1 MSFPRLYAGPDPPA
15 LDRLAFETLADRV
28 GSQPGSV
35 RYLTPQD
42 YPHEPVETRWRDVG
56 PSAGLTVETLDDFVT
71 RCEERLH
78 YRGRT
83 THVDRPLLFRL
94 VELGVEG
101 IDDPDN
107 PLYSAQFPGNGT
119 VEAAEA
125 LFTALE
131 FAGLLSAEAM
141 RERLAAEGLGD
152 RADHVATLAA
162 EIRAARSTILA
173 DELPETYRTERMH
186 GVASA
191 DADLR
196 DVAPGVEAVVL
207 AGFTRFEPLERA
219 LVERLA
225 DTWPT
230 IALLPQQVDTPD
242 ATGVDAGVAPAL
254 ETYRDLGFERT
265 YHDHPAPSVPAAPD
279 PDSPAA
285 PDPDS
290 PRVRAS
296 ARARVVRNLYRHPER
311 APPVDDVT
319 ADALDVTLAEPA
331 TVPDEVRGVARDL
344 RSRLADG
351 TDPDDVVV
359 VPTDPTRYADR
370 IREAFEG
377 HGIPFDLRT
386 ETTLPETALGA
397 VVGDVCRLAREP
409 RRVDTVLALLANPLV
424 DPDHDGT
431 GEPIDHRELSRVA
444 ARADTRRLDTVLAHV
459 GDDTTAAVHS
469 LVEAATTLADT
480 SLEALAADLDA
491 LLARL
496 GVTATLDPDEE
507 VDAADAD
514 AHGGEVDA
522 ADADADGDGVPLS
535 PTRRAREQRAR
546 DRLDRVLETLA
557 LTEPVADV
565 ALGDAVDRLERAL
578 ASASI
583 REPGRDREGHVAVCG
598 LTDAAARE
606 FDRAY
611 VLGLTDGHVPSEGV
625 RSAFVRPIHEAHP
638 DFEQRDVSAEARSS
652 VASLLASAASLR
664 LSVPRRSVDGDPFVD
679 ADVLTELRRVVDRS
693 PVTLDA
699 NDDRTAPDPLPG
711 RPEDVQRRLGEAVAD
726 LPADRRRALYDEPA
740 TTRLHELLDAAVD
753 AGTFGTDQRE
763 RMARGIACAAAR
775 GLPELTAFD
784 GQLSR
789 DAVERIHGR
798 SDREPYSPS
807 RLETY
812 AACGFKYYA
821 QRGLGIEAPDDLTR
835 EPDAGTRGAYVHDV
849 LEGYYRSLQSSP
861 GEPVHPG
868 PPGAF
873 EARQRRLLDVALD
886 RLDAAFADYPETA
899 FQTEWLESVLAGLG
913 TPADNDYYGPTESDP
928 DGRPR
933 ARGLFYRFLE
943 HEFDEPA
950 RTTGRPTWFEARV
963 GSPYDAGTP
972 IADDPAVV
980 ETPHGPVP
988 VHGLIDRVETVPGTA
1003 PTQVVVRDYKTG
1015 GSVPGEGDVL
1025 AGLSLQLPL
1034 YALMAESALGDG
1046 DGTGDADGSG
1056 IEAGGAFDAAD
1067 GSETVPGGTD
1077 DGDVETTGPVDD
1089 GVETVGAAYYQV
1101 SPPTSVSSRRG
1112 LVTSG
1117 EMVQYHGTDPSEV
1130 DTPLL
1135 RHSYPHFETHSAFR
1149 AFLEETT
1156 PRRLGELAAG
1166 IERGLYHPTVLDPSD
1181 AGCRY
1186 CEYADVCDVRS
1197 HRRGE
1202 TIEAIDAADVPA
1214 YVPATARGLAPGA
1227 VVDDG
1232 GGE

>member
-1 MSFPRLYAGPDPPA
+1 MRDGLLTHVHPNLHIDSPGEERMSFPRLYAGPDPPA
-15 LDRLAFETLADRV
+15 LDRLAFETLVDRV
-28 GSQPGSV
+28 PSQPESV

-42 YPHEPVETRWRDVG
+42 YPREPVRDRWRDVG

-107 PLYSAQFPGNGT
+107 PLYSEQFPGNGT

-186 GVASA
+186 GVATA

-207 AGFTRFEPLERA
+207 AGFTRFEPLERS

-230 IALLPQQVDTPD
+230 IALLPQQVDTGR
-242 ATGVDAGVAPAL
+242 ATGVDAGVARAL

-265 YHDHPAPSVPAAPD
+265 YHEPRAPPGPDASDH
-279 PDSPAA
+279 
-285 PDPDS
+285 DS
-290 PRVRAS
+290 PRRAR

-319 ADALDVTLAEPA
+319 AEALDVTLAEPA

-344 RSRLADG
+344 RSRLAEG

-370 IREAFEG
+370 IREAFDG

-386 ETTLPETALGA
+386 ETALPETALGA
-397 VVGDVCRLAREP
+397 VVADVCRLAREP
-409 RRVDTVLALLANPLV
+409 RRVDTLLALLANPLV

-444 ARADTRRLDTVLAHV
+444 ARADTTRLDTVLAHV
-459 GDDTTAAVHS
+459 GDDTTAAVDS
-469 LVEAATTLADT
+469 LVEAATSLADA

-496 GVTATLDPDEE
+496 GVTATLDPDDE
-507 VDAADAD
+507 VDTAGADAD
-514 AHGGEVDA
+514 SDR
-522 ADADADGDGVPLS
+522 VPLS
-535 PTRRAREQRAR
+535 PARRSREQRAR

-557 LTEPVADV
+557 LTDPVADV

-578 ASASI
+578 ATASI
-583 REPGRDREGHVAVCG
+583 REPGGDREGHVAVCG
-598 LTDAAARE
+598 LTDAAAHE

-625 RSAFVRPIHEAHP
+625 RSAFARPIHEAHP
-638 DFEQRDVSAEARSS
+638 EFEQPDVSAEARSA

-664 LSVPRRSVDGDPFVD
+664 LSVPQRSVDGDPFVE

-699 NDDRTAPDPLPG
+699 SDDRPAPDPLPG

-726 LPADRRRALYDEPA
+726 LPADRRRTLYDAPA
-740 TTRLHELLDAAVD
+740 TTRVHELLDAAVD
-753 AGTFGTDQRE
+753 AGTFATDQRE

-784 GQLSR
+784 GQLSG

-807 RLETY
+807 QLETY

-821 QRGLGIEAPDDLTR
+821 ERGLGIEAPDDLTR
-835 EPDAGTRGAYVHDV
+835 EPDAGVRGAYVHDV

-963 GSPYDAGTP
+963 GNPYDAGTP

-1015 GSVPGEGDVL
+1015 GSVPGERDVL

-1046 DGTGDADGSG
+1046 DGSG
-1056 IEAGGAFDAAD
+1056 IEAGGTFDEVD
-1067 GSETVPGGTD
+1067 DSETAPGGAD
-1077 DGDVETTGPVDD
+1077 DGDVETTGPVDG

-1117 EMVQYHGTDPSEV
+1117 EMVRYHGTDPSEV

-1135 RHSYPHFETHSAFR
+1135 RHSYPHFETHGAFR

-1214 YVPATARGLAPGA
+1214 YVPATARGLDPGA

-1232 GGE
+1232 GEE